1 MNIQI
6 STEDLSE
13 KANQSQKACNEIVF
27 GSKEDVD
34 DSIAAER
41 SQKQLHDV
49 GLQQQGQKLQQQ
61 LPSGQQQGQGRQLL
75 PQQQQ
80 QQQQQQSK
88 TKRKHRRGKPKSK
101 NGNKPYKKTNW
112 KFQMPRLN
120 YINGGANGGG
130 GIVRSHGCGNGGL
143 SRSGNKI
150 PRSRSLV
157 PYNTNKF
164 LMEEHLADIPSALL
178 TPSGRTR
185 DSSFSMD
192 SEDNYFFSLPEDEEE
207 FLTKE
212 FANVYE
218 TARVERLENLSKQE
232 LIDECLQIEDRYSKI
247 QGTQRQQQL
256 NMQRIATEY
265 MTKIRTLEEKI
276 KELSRENH
284 NLRCQLMRSA
294 AAAVAAA
301 ASPPSAAAPIAS
313 ACQPTPMDSNS
324 EDSESDSSTSSSSSS
339 STSSN
344 NSAENPRR
352 RHNNRP
358 GSPDSPQEF
367 REYIENNY
375 MKEQGQINEQLLNM
389 NQQLIQDSSG
399 AANYKRGG
407 GGGGGHMMAFERQHI
422 LLEAD
427 VEDDYDVCEA
437 DTEKSPKASSVH
449 DYDIPERFRSAPNSP
464 PHPQEQQQ
472 QQQQQQQ
479 QHHHREQDPIPT
491 QIQHCSGVNIVE
503 GLPKST
509 MP

>member
-6 STEDLSE
+6 STENLSE
-13 KANQSQKACNEIVF
+13 KVTQLQKACDESVLGIKS
-27 GSKEDVD
+27 GVD
-34 DSIAAER
+34 NNASER
-41 SQKQLHDV
+41 CQKQLLQP
-49 GLQQQGQKLQQQ
+49 LQQQGQKSQQP
-61 LPSGQQQGQGRQLL
+61 LSSGPQQGQVQLL
-75 PQQQQ
+75 

-130 GIVRSHGCGNGGL
+130 GIIRGHGCGNSGAP
-143 SRSGNKI
+143 RSGNKI

-164 LMEEHLADIPSALL
+164 LMEEHLADIPSAVL
-178 TPSGRTR
+178 TPTGRTR

-218 TARVERLENLSKQE
+218 KARVERLESLSKQE
-232 LIDECLQIEDRYSKI
+232 LIDECLQFEDRYSKI

-265 MTKIRTLEEKI
+265 MSKIRMLEEKI

-284 NLRCQLMRSA
+284 NLRCQLMRSTA
-294 AAAVAAA
+294 TAAA
-301 ASPPSAAAPIAS
+301 ASPPSAAAPAGS
-313 ACQPTPMDSNS
+313 ACQPMDSNS

-339 STSSN
+339 SSSSN

-352 RHNNRP
+352 RHSFSS
-358 GSPDSPQEF
+358 SPDSPQEF
-367 REYIENNY
+367 QEYIENNY
-375 MKEQGQINEQLLNM
+375 MKEQEQVNEQILNMNEQLIHDN
-389 NQQLIQDSSG
+389 
-399 AANYKRGG
+399 AANYKR
-407 GGGGGHMMAFERQHI
+407 GHMMAFERQHI

-427 VEDDYDVCEA
+427 VEDDYD
-437 DTEKSPKASSVH
+437 
-449 DYDIPERFRSAPNSP
+449 DIPERFRSAPNSP
-464 PHPQEQQQ
+464 SQEQYRV
-472 QQQQQQQ
+472 
-479 QHHHREQDPIPT
+479 HEQTHDCGEI
-491 QIQHCSGVNIVE
+491 NIVE